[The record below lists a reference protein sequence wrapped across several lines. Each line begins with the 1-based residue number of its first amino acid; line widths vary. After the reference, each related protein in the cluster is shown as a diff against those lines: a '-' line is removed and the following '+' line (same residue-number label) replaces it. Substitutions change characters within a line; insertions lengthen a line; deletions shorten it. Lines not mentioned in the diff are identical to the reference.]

1 MSTNTPTPENLKDK
15 AKLIRKFLKE
25 RSGIEVSH
33 SHCLEMV
40 SHLFNFK
47 DWNTATAA
55 LKQKGNQNALPF
67 YIKTVADLKKALES
81 FEDSDTIDAMYEF
94 KARDLLEELVA
105 ENPGPKDFIT
115 QEFSFVLR
123 DPGDSDGIASLDL
136 KLENEDIT
144 SFL

>member
-1 MSTNTPTPENLKDK
+1 MSANTPTPDSIKEK

-25 RSGIEVSH
+25 RSGVEVSH

-40 SHLFNFK
+40 SQLFNFK

-55 LKQKGNQNALPF
+55 LNKKQTQETLPI
-67 YIKTVADLKKALES
+67 YIKTVSDLKKALET

-94 KARDLLEELVA
+94 NARDILHEIAA
-105 ENPGPKDFIT
+105 ENPGPEDLIT

-123 DPGDSDGIASLDL
+123 QPRDSFGIASLDL

-144 SFL
+144 FF

>member
-1 MSTNTPTPENLKDK
+1 MSANTPTPENIKEK

-25 RSGIEVSH
+25 RSNVEVSH

-40 SHLFNFK
+40 SKLFNFK

-55 LKQKGNQNALPF
+55 LKQKGNENALPVH
-67 YIKTVADLKKALES
+67 IKTVGDLKKALET

-94 KARDLLEELVA
+94 KAKDLIDEIEAEEL
-105 ENPGPKDFIT
+105 GPEDVIT
-115 QEFSFVLR
+115 QEFSFVLSHPR
-123 DPGDSDGIASLDL
+123 DPFGIASLDL

-144 SFL
+144 IFS